1 MNLDWILSPL
11 VSYALIAVAL
21 ATCLAILVSYK
32 SEVYRLRRAAAASQ
46 NDMKRQIEEV
56 QSTVAQIREQR
67 QETPAE
73 VPVMRPASLRPSLN
87 LTRRAQALRMRRRG
101 ESVES
106 IAAAL
111 ATPRNEIELLVKV
124 YEMLEYRR
132 QLKAP
137 AEPVA

>member
-21 ATCLAILVSYK
+21 AACIAVFISYK
-32 SEVYRLRRAAAASQ
+32 SEVHRLRRAAAASHQ
-46 NDMKRQIEEV
+46 HMKRQIEQM
-56 QSTVAQIREQR
+56 QSTVAQIGQQR
-67 QETPAE
+67 QEAPAE
-73 VPVMRPASLRPSLN
+73 APAIRPAALRPSLN

-111 ATPRNEIELLVKV
+111 STPRNEIELLLKV
-124 YEMLEYRR
+124 YDMVEYRR
-132 QLKAP
+132 QLTAP
-137 AEPVA
+137 AEPVR

>member
-1 MNLDWILSPL
+1 MNLDWLLNPL

-21 ATCLAILVSYK
+21 AACIGIFISYK
-32 SEVYRLRRAAAASQ
+32 SELYRLRRAAAATQ
-46 NDMKRQIEEV
+46 NDMKQQIEHM
-56 QSTVAQIREQR
+56 QSTVAQIGQQR
-67 QETPAE
+67 QEAREPA
-73 VPVMRPASLRPSLN
+73 VVSRAALRPSLN
-87 LTRRAQALRMRRRG
+87 LTRRTQALRMRRRG

-111 ATPRNEIELLVKV
+111 ATPRNEIELMLKV